1 MHISVCPTCCLSLG
15 VGVHHHGYS
24 TPLHFCSHMTE
35 LYCVFPPPPPPLSS
49 SAHPPQP
56 LRWFTTNVSGMPC
69 NHAVMCTDL
78 VTSQSTQSLF
88 NCSIINAPW
97 LLLFSSVPWSRRAI
111 EERYRHFNIRPT
123 SIQNDLNHRRH
134 TMSVK
139 GARKGAYAVEARAR
153 FFLPPPSPLLPQS

>member
-1 MHISVCPTCCLSLG
+1 MVCPSESEYITTA
-15 VGVHHHGYS
+15 
-24 TPLHFCSHMTE
+24 TPLHSTSARIWRNYIAFFLLLPL
-35 LYCVFPPPPPPLSS
+35 LYLLLLIRHSRFGDLRRM
-49 SAHPPQP
+49 SAASRP
-56 LRWFTTNVSGMPC
+56 
-69 NHAVMCTDL
+69 AVMFTDL
-78 VTSQSTQSLF
+78 VTSQFTQSLF